1 MSCVTNMATLK
12 IKWPIQTDLNIVNI
26 CVSPFKALH
35 TTFHLMYKYKIIAWI
50 IIVILLLNTLHVKAL
65 LGWYE
70 AILNSYGLIKYVF
83 IIKLRTNPLLQKFQ
97 LIEPVIK
104 IGIIDDKTRTTA
116 ADMVP
121 NIDENTFPNVDAHSI
136 IPDEWKS

>member
-1 MSCVTNMATLK
+1 M
-12 IKWPIQTDLNIVNI
+12 
-26 CVSPFKALH
+26 
-35 TTFHLMYKYKIIAWI
+35 
-50 IIVILLLNTLHVKAL
+50 